1 MILASNGILASSI
14 QSAAALLLDTYTGA
28 AAAFS
33 LRKLRTAYTGSAIR
47 VRRSSDNTEQDIG
60 FSGNDLDTSSL
71 TTFVGAN
78 NGFVTTFYDQSGNA
92 RNATQATA
100 ANQPQIVV
108 SGSVL
113 TQGGKPI
120 MKFTSSS
127 QVLNTTSFS
136 LSANRT
142 YVMNLWNE
150 TNLTTSIKN
159 YLGAMGGGSD
169 NFLNGIVGPFAASNI
184 AKSYVGSGAGNN
196 SVGTTAMGNSTYFL
210 LGAYVQGSV
219 QHQHYRNG
227 ALNAENTS
235 LTITPIITGQVQS
248 IMGLYTNGNDLR
260 TNEAIIWD
268 SYQSSNR
275 TGIETNINTYY
286 AIY

>member
-1 MILASNGILASSI
+1 MIFPFNFLQGII
-14 QSAAALLLDTYTGA
+14 TTTPLLLDLYGNGTA
-28 AAAFS
+28 AYS
-33 LRKLRTAYTGSAIR
+33 LRKLRTAYAGSAIR
-47 VRRSSDNTEQDIG
+47 VRRSSDNAEQDIG
-60 FSGNDLDTSSL
+60 FSGNDLDTSAL

-120 MKFTSSS
+120 MKFTTGS
-127 QVLNTTSFS
+127 QVLNTASFA
-136 LSANRT
+136 LSVNRT
-142 YVMNLWNE
+142 YVMTLYNQ
-150 TNLTTSIKN
+150 TNLASSYKI
-159 YLGAMGGGSD
+159 YLGAVANGVS
-169 NFLNGIVGPFAASNI
+169 NSVNGIYGVFGSSNI
-184 AKSYVGSGAGNN
+184 IQSHIGSGSAYT
-196 SVGTTAMGNSTYFL
+196 SVGVNATANNAYFL
-210 LGAYVQGSV
+210 LGAYIQGSS

-227 ALNAENTS
+227 ALNAQNTS
-235 LTITPIITGQVQS
+235 LTISPTTNSQVNS
-248 IMGLYTNGNDLR
+248 IMFNGTNGSDIR

>member
-1 MILASNGILASSI
+1 
-14 QSAAALLLDTYTGA
+14 LDTYTGA
-28 AAAFS
+28 AAAYS
-33 LRKLRTAYTGSAIR
+33 VRKLRTAYTGNAIR

-60 FSGNDLDTSSL
+60 FSGGNLDTSAL

-108 SGSVL
+108 SGTVL
-113 TQGGKPI
+113 TQGSKPI
-120 MKFTSSS
+120 MKFTSST
-127 QVLNTTSFS
+127 QRLDTPSFS

-142 YVMNLWNE
+142 YVVTLYNQ
-150 TNLTTSIKN
+150 TNLTTSYKV
-159 YLGAMGGGSD
+159 YLGRAGLD
-169 NFLNGIVGPFAASNI
+169 NETNGIYGLFNTSNI
-184 AKSYVGSGAGNN
+184 AQSYVGSGAANN
-196 SVGTTAMGNSTYFL
+196 AVGVNQMANSTYVL
-210 LGAYVQGSV
+210 LESYVQGSS

-227 ALNAENTS
+227 ALNAQNTS
-235 LTITPIITGQVQS
+235 LAISPETTSRVNS
-248 IMGLYTNGNDLR
+248 IMFNAANGSDLR

-268 SYQSSNR
+268 SYQSTNR

>member
-33 LRKLRTAYTGSAIR
+33 VRKLRTAYTGSAIR

-92 RNATQATA
+92 RNATQTTA

-142 YVMNLWNE
+142 YVVTLWNE
-150 TNLTTSIKN
+150 TNVASSYKS
-159 YLGAMGGGSD
+159 YLAYVGTD
-169 NFLNGIVGPFAASNI
+169 NNTNGITGLFGASNN
-184 AKSYVGSGAGNN
+184 AQSFVGSGAANN
-196 SVGTTAMGNSTYFL
+196 SVGTTGMGNSTYFL
-210 LGAYVQGSV
+210 LESYVQGSS

-227 ALNAENTS
+227 ALNAQNAS
-235 LTITPIITGQVQS
+235 LTISPSTTSRQYS
-248 IMGLYTNGNDLR
+248 IMASGANGNDIR

-268 SYQSSNR
+268 SYESSNR

>member
-33 LRKLRTAYTGSAIR
+33 VRKLRTAYTGSAIR

-108 SGSVL
+108 SGTVL

-120 MKFTSSS
+120 MKFTSST
-127 QVLNTTSFS
+127 QRLDTPSFS

-142 YVMNLWNE
+142 YVMTLYNQ
-150 TNLTTSIKN
+150 TNAVTSYKA
-159 YLGAMGGGSD
+159 YLGSSGLD
-169 NFLNGIVGPFAASNI
+169 NNTNGITGQFATSNI
-184 AKSYVGSGAGNN
+184 ARSYVGSGAAFNA
-196 SVGTTAMGNSTYFL
+196 VGVNQMADNAYFL
-210 LGAYVQGSV
+210 LGSYVQGSS

-227 ALNAENTS
+227 ALNAQNTS
-235 LTITPIITGQVQS
+235 LAISPETTSRVNS
-248 IMGLYTNGNDLR
+248 IMFNAASGSDLR

-268 SYQSSNR
+268 SYQSTNR

>member
-1 MILASNGILASSI
+1 MILANNGILASSM
-14 QSAAALLLDTYTGA
+14 QNAVPLLLDTYPSA
-28 AAAFS
+28 AAYS
-33 LRKLRTAYTGSAIR
+33 VRKLRNSYTGSAIR

-60 FSGNDLDTSSL
+60 FNGIDLDTSAL

-78 NGFVTTFYDQSGNA
+78 DGFVTTFYDQSGNA

-113 TQGGKPI
+113 TQGSKPI

-127 QVLNTTSFS
+127 QRLNTPSFS

-142 YVMNLWNE
+142 YVMTLYNV
-150 TNLTTSIKN
+150 TNAIASYKV
-159 YLGAMGGGSD
+159 YLGAQAGGSD
-169 NFLNGIVGPFAASNI
+169 NLVNGLTGTFAFSNI
-184 AKSYVGSGAGNN
+184 IRSYIGSGASNN
-196 SVGTTAMGNSTYFL
+196 GVGVNATANNAYFL
-210 LGAYVQGSV
+210 LGAYVQGSS

-227 ALNAENTS
+227 VLNAQNTS
-235 LTITPIITGQVQS
+235 LTISPTTNSQVNS
-248 IMGLYTNGNDLR
+248 IMFNAANGSDIR
-260 TNEAIIWD
+260 TNEAIIWN
-268 SYQSSNR
+268 SYQSTNR
-275 TGIETNINTYY
+275 TAIETNINTYY